1 MTHAGR
7 TMDVMGAYH
16 HGNSPPTTRTRFTRT
31 LVGPGQ
37 TRPRGGAT
45 VAMRALDAR
54 NVDAFDALDDVI
66 YAAGDHMPM
75 PWAAAYQDRGAAADE
90 GALPTNR

>member
-1 MTHAGR
+1 
-7 TMDVMGAYH
+7 
-16 HGNSPPTTRTRFTRT
+16 
-31 LVGPGQ
+31 
-37 TRPRGGAT
+37 
-45 VAMRALDAR
+45 MRALDAR

-66 YAAGDHMPM
+66 YAAGDHMTM